1 MGGVTYQRLLS
12 PGSGARGG
20 GGARARAWALLRWA
34 AVRLSGAARRR
45 WCARARRLAWAGLC
59 GRAPA
64 AAERRGRRST
74 AAAAA
79 PGYDPLSYARNFDD
93 GAWKAEEGV
102 RWGGGAF
109 ARASVGSAAATGDS
123 VSSSSS

>member
-1 MGGVTYQRLLS
+1 MGGVTYQRLVP

-59 GRAPA
+59 GRAAAA
-64 AAERRGRRST
+64 AAERRGRRSS
-74 AAAAA
+74 AAA
-79 PGYDPLSYARNFDD
+79 PGYDPRSYARNFDD

-102 RWGGGAF
+102 RWGGCAF
-109 ARASVGSAAATGDS
+109 ARANAGSAAATGDS
-123 VSSSSS
+123 VSSSTS